1 MKSEM
6 MGNAALVNE
15 ECLSSSIG
23 IRRPLETKHR
33 KRKRR
38 INKDDEELLA
48 LREEDQVV
56 IGSSSSSDE
65 KEEVEKKIMALQQIV
80 PGGESLDNVDNL
92 FETTAAYILDLQNQ
106 VKAMKLLAN
115 FFELLQK
122 HKTKLGGN

>member
-1 MKSEM
+1 M
-6 MGNAALVNE
+6 MSNALLNQE
-15 ECLSSSIG
+15 SLSTSIG

-33 KRKRR
+33 KRKRT
-38 INKDDEELLA
+38 NKDDEEL
-48 LREEDQVV
+48 REEEDDQV
-56 IGSSSSSDE
+56 ISSSDE

-122 HKTKLGGN
+122 QKTKLGG